1 MSGANFKKFVD
12 SHRNLSE
19 IEYIEAKGKM
29 KIYPINNQDHGQFR
43 DNRNPEKNYIN
54 L

>member
-19 IEYIEAKGKM
+19 VGYIETKGKM
-29 KIYPINNQDHGQFR
+29 KISPINNQDDGQFK
-43 DNRNPEKNYIN
+43 DNRNPGKNYIN